1 MSEVSDRPRVFLISA
16 QRLAAEEGN
25 GVLVGVTD
33 AGGGIARKNLGRL
46 FEAFYTTKPSGL
58 GLGLSISRSIV
69 QAHGGKISVHSEPG
83 SGAEF
88 VLELACATKTEE
100 IEPSVTTV
108 AGASHG

>member
-58 GLGLSISRSIV
+58 GLGLYISRAV
-69 QAHGGKISVHSEPG
+69 VEQHGGSIEVRSRLGEGSVFTVRLP
-83 SGAEF
+83 
-88 VLELACATKTEE
+88 LER
-100 IEPSVTTV
+100 
-108 AGASHG
+108 